1 MIAEVL
7 TMINIVVLMGK
18 IVGDDPEVNTIR
30 KLEIVE
36 DYKNLDGVFQS
47 DTVSVIN
54 WNKTNKGEL
63 FTFPVGSLVMIRGR
77 MENYKDHF
85 VVVCENLTYL
95 GKC

>member
-1 MIAEVL
+1 
-7 TMINIVVLMGK
+7 MINIVVLMGR

-30 KLEIVE
+30 RLEIVG
-36 DYKNLDGVFQS
+36 DYKNLDGVWQT
-47 DTVSVIN
+47 DAVPVIN

-77 MENYKDHF
+77 MENYKNRF
-85 VVVCENLTYL
+85 VIVCENLTYL